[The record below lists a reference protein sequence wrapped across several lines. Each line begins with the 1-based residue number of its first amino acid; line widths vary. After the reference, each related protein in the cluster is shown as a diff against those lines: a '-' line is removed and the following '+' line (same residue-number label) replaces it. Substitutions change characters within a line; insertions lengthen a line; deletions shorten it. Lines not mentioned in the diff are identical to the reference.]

1 MPAVQDS
8 KPAAREPEPLPEE
21 PRVVKPDTTVSQS
34 SKDTVASGS
43 QSEIPPRETGIQ
55 LSRSA
60 VSPGQDIRQV
70 QVALKNQGQYRGPI
84 DGIMGPRTR
93 QAVREFQKVNGLEQT
108 GTLDQETMQKLA
120 FER

>member
-1 MPAVQDS
+1 
-8 KPAAREPEPLPEE
+8 
-21 PRVVKPDTTVSQS
+21 
-34 SKDTVASGS
+34 
-43 QSEIPPRETGIQ
+43 
-55 LSRSA
+55 
-60 VSPGQDIRQV
+60 
-70 QVALKNQGQYRGPI
+70 VALKNQGQYRGPI